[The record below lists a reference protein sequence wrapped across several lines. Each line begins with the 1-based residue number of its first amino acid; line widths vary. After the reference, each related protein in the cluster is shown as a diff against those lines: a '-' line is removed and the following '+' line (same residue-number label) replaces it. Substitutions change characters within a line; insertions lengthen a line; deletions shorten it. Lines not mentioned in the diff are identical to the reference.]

1 MKDLSDFCPEFQ
13 EAAAYYADLNTPGDQ
28 TILVEFLRETQE
40 LFGCIPNDAKEQI
53 ARIMQVKPALID
65 TLIRLYP
72 SLSSQTYKEEIILCT
87 GSTCCSRQSA
97 ALLKKLEQKLQI
109 HPGEVTSDGMYLLR
123 TQKCFKQCGQGPNMK
138 IGEKMYHHVTAELID
153 QLF

>member
-13 EAAAYYADLNTPGDQ
+13 EAAAYYASLNTPSDQ
-28 TILVEFLRETQE
+28 AILVEFLRETQDI
-40 LFGCIPNDAKEQI
+40 FGCIPNDAKEQI
-53 ARIMQVKPALID
+53 ASIMQVKPALID

-72 SLSSQTYKEEIILCT
+72 SLSSQTYQKEM
-87 GSTCCSRQSA
+87 
-97 ALLKKLEQKLQI
+97 LQI
-109 HPGEVTSDGMYLLR
+109 RQGEVTSDGTYLLR

-138 IGEKMYHHVTAELID
+138 VGDKMYHHVTAELID